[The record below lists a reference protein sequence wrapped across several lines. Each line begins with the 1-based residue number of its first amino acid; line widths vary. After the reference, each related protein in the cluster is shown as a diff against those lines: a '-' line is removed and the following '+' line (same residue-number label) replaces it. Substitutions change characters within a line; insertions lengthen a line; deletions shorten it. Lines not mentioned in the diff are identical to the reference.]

1 MGPFMVPGLAHKTF
15 QSFDGTR
22 IAYQVRGPVGAPAVV
37 LANGLG
43 GSFSAFRHVYAAL
56 GERYRILCW
65 DYRGLYR
72 SERPADLATLAIPSH
87 CRDLAALLE
96 HEGVASAVFI
106 GWSMGVQVCFEHFRH
121 HRRHMRGIVAVNG
134 TYGTPFRSALAS
146 RLTRHVIPGLLAL
159 LKARAT
165 LASRVTRHAAG
176 WEGLVPLLVR
186 AGLASRDIDAE
197 ALRDVAADFHTLD
210 FALYSDQLRALGEHD
225 ARDLLSA
232 IDLPVLIITGDKDL
246 MTPVFT
252 ARRMNQRIAGSRLIV
267 LPGGSHYTPLEY
279 PRELGEEVRLFVSAI
294 PGFGLAEAA

>member
-1 MGPFMVPGLAHKTF
+1 MTPFMVPGLTHKTF
-15 QSFDGTR
+15 HSFDGTR
-22 IAYQVRGPVGAPAVV
+22 VAYQVRGPVGAPAVV

-43 GSFSAFRHVYAAL
+43 GSFEAFRHIYAAL

-72 SERPADLATLAIPSH
+72 SARPLDLATLSIPSH
-87 CRDLAALLE
+87 CRDLAALLA
-96 HEGVASAVFI
+96 HEGIGEAVFI
-106 GWSMGVQVCFEHFRH
+106 GWSMGVQVAFEFFRH

-165 LASRVTRHAAG
+165 LATRLTRRAVG
-176 WEGLVPLLVR
+176 WDGLVPLLVR
-186 AGLASRDIDAE
+186 AGLASRHIDAD
-197 ALRDVAADFHTLD
+197 AMRDVAEDFKTLD
-210 FALYSDQLRALGEHD
+210 FALYSDQLRALGQHD

-252 ARRMNQRIAGSRLIV
+252 ARRMNQRISGSRLIV

-279 PRELGEEVRLFVSAI
+279 PREIGEEVRLFVGAI
-294 PGFGLAEAA
+294 PGWQKAEAA

>member
-1 MGPFMVPGLAHKTF
+1 MGALMVPGLAHKTF

-37 LANGLG
+37 LLNGLG
-43 GSFSAFRHVYAAL
+43 GSFSAFRHIYAAL

-72 SERPADLATLAIPSH
+72 SERPRDLATLSIPSH
-87 CRDLAALLE
+87 CRDLAALLA
-96 HEGVASAVFI
+96 HEGVREAIFI
-106 GWSMGVQVCFEHFRH
+106 GWSMGVQVAFEFFRH

-134 TYGTPFRSALAS
+134 TYGTPFRSVLAS
-146 RLTRHVIPGLLAL
+146 RLTRHVIPGVLTL
-159 LKARAT
+159 LKARAA
-165 LASRVTRHAAG
+165 LASRLTRRAVA

-186 AGLASRDIDAE
+186 AGLASRHIDAA
-197 ALRDVAADFHTLD
+197 ALREVAADFMTID
-210 FALYSDQLRALGEHD
+210 FALYSDQLRALGQHD

-232 IDLPVLIITGDKDL
+232 IDVPVLIITGDKDL

-252 ARRMNQRIAGSRLIV
+252 ARRMNQRISGSRLIV

-279 PRELGEEVRLFVSAI
+279 PRELGEEVRLFVGAI
-294 PGFGLAEAA
+294 PGWRLAEAA